1 MNAVKINVNL
11 SPELYDALAR
21 EITPRKRSM
30 FIREAIVRSL
40 QEKRNMRLADEYRDA
55 AQEIRIMN
63 TDLEGTLADG
73 ID

>member
-1 MNAVKINVNL
+1 MNAVKINISL

-40 QEKRNMRLADEYRDA
+40 QEKRNVRLAEEYRHA
-55 AQEIRIMN
+55 AQEIRAIN
-63 TDLEGTLADG
+63 VDLEGTLVDG

>member
-1 MNAVKINVNL
+1 MNAVKINVSL

-40 QEKRNMRLADEYRDA
+40 QEKRNLHLANEYRDA
-55 AQEIRIMN
+55 AQEIRAIN
-63 TDLEGTLADG
+63 ADLEGTLADG

>member
-1 MNAVKINVNL
+1 MNAVKINVSL

-40 QEKRNMRLADEYRDA
+40 QEKRNKRLADEYRDA
-55 AQEIRIMN
+55 AQEIRAMN
-63 TDLEGTLADG
+63 ADLEGTLADG